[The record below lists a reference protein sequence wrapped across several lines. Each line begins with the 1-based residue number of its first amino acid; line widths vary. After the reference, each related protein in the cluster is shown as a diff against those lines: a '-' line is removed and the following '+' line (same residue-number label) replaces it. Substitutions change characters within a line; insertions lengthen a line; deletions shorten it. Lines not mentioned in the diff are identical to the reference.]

1 MGVFADLVEDAKQR
15 GLPFGEDI
23 IRAAITIYTCRYAY
37 QKSLSKVRERFNLSG
52 EPEGEVTA
60 EQKNTPVFRSSA
72 LMRRLKPENR
82 RERMKMRPNPQI
94 VSPVHNDSRP
104 QKSSAPFWVVFRGKA
119 WVLRLRWKNRA
130 QPV

>member
-1 MGVFADLVEDAKQR
+1 M
-15 GLPFGEDI
+15 
-23 IRAAITIYTCRYAY
+23 
-37 QKSLSKVRERFNLSG
+37 
-52 EPEGEVTA
+52 TA

-119 WVLRLRWKNRA
+119 CGFEAQAEKSRTARLSGARNEVLW
-130 QPV
+130 